1 VSPST
6 KKILS
11 SGEAIFQRSQEIGAG
26 MSSPV
31 VIRAGETVD
40 QILGGKL
47 KIIQKEKGYRL
58 SIDAL
63 LLTHFIGLKVGDHVL
78 DLGTGGGIVPVI
90 LAKRWACSRIA
101 GLDIQG
107 DLIDM
112 AGRSAVLNQV
122 ADHVEFVRGDV
133 RQIKTLF
140 DAGSFDVVTFNP
152 PYRRMHSGRI
162 NPNAEKAIARHELKA
177 TLDDFLQAAAHCLKI
192 KGRVFVIYPAA
203 RAVKLFSRMRTLHL
217 EPKRMALVYSNPF
230 SEGQFVLVECLKGGN
245 EAMKVLPPLFI
256 YEDGGAY
263 SQAMQRIFSDLA
275 AFPSSAAG

>member
-1 VSPST
+1 
-6 KKILS
+6 
-11 SGEAIFQRSQEIGAG
+11 

-31 VIRAGETVD
+31 VIRTGETVD
-40 QILGGKL
+40 QILEGKL
-47 KIIQKEKGYRL
+47 KIIQKEKGYRF

-78 DLGTGGGIVPVI
+78 DLGTGGGIVPMI
-90 LAKRWACSRIA
+90 LAKRWTCGRIA
-101 GLDIQG
+101 GLDIQN

-112 AGRSAVLNQV
+112 ARRSALLNQV
-122 ADHVEFVRGDV
+122 ADHIEFVRGDV

-140 DAGSFDVVTFNP
+140 EACSFDAVTFNP
-152 PYRRMHSGRI
+152 PYRRIRSGRM
-162 NPNAEKAIARHELKA
+162 NPNPEKAIARHELKA

-217 EPKRMALVYSNPF
+217 EPKRMAPVYSSPA
-230 SEGQFVLVECLKGGN
+230 SGGQFVLVEGSKKGN
-245 EAMKVLPPLFI
+245 EALNVLPPLFI
-256 YEDGGAY
+256 YEEGGGY
-263 SQAMQRIFSDLA
+263 TQAMQRIFSDLA

>member
-1 VSPST
+1 
-6 KKILS
+6 
-11 SGEAIFQRSQEIGAG
+11 

-31 VIRAGETVD
+31 VIRTGETVD
-40 QILGGKL
+40 QILEGKL
-47 KIIQKEKGYRL
+47 KIIQKEKGYRF

-78 DLGTGGGIVPVI
+78 DLGTGGGIVPMI
-90 LAKRWACSRIA
+90 LAKRWTCGRIA
-101 GLDIQG
+101 GLDIQN

-112 AGRSAVLNQV
+112 ARRSALLNQV
-122 ADHVEFVRGDV
+122 ADHIEFVRGDV

-140 DAGSFDVVTFNP
+140 EACSFDAVTFNP
-152 PYRRMHSGRI
+152 PYHRIRSGRM
-162 NPNAEKAIARHELKA
+162 NPNPEKAIARHELKA

-217 EPKRMALVYSNPF
+217 EPKRMAPVYSSPA
-230 SEGQFVLVECLKGGN
+230 SGGQFVLVEGSKKGN
-245 EAMKVLPPLFI
+245 EALNVLPPLFI
-256 YEDGGAY
+256 YEEGGGY
-263 SQAMQRIFSDLA
+263 TQAMQRIFSDLA